1 MSRIMWNGGH
11 NVIIGIEGLQEV
23 ERELGN
29 LKRKTPAVVK
39 FAINKTARQA
49 RRMMIMKAKARYAL
63 NAKGASHLDDLAQRK
78 KATNHGLTAEL
89 YIQSLRND
97 LGYFE
102 TDPSRPYVGKDV
114 FNAPKFFRGHVLIEN
129 PMKDLGGQEGKYSK
143 AFLLEFA
150 NNGNSHIGMVQ
161 RELGKRSKHT
171 KTARGYKR
179 WVSKSGKIETLR
191 TLGSAS
197 AAAMHSTVWP
207 MVAPDVE
214 VFLAEAVMNRCEQ
227 VLAVAAART
236 KRGK

>member
-1 MSRIMWNGGH
+1 MSKIMWNGGH
-11 NVIIGIEGLQEV
+11 NVVIGVEGFQEV
-23 ERELGN
+23 ERELGK
-29 LKRKTPAVVK
+29 LKMKTPAVAK

-49 RRMMIMKAKARYAL
+49 RRLMIMQAKARYAV
-63 NAKGASHLDDLAQRK
+63 NAKGASHLNDLAQRK

-102 TDPSRPYVGKDV
+102 TNPSRPYVGKDV
-114 FNAPKFFRGHVLIEN
+114 ANAPEFFKGHVLIEN
-129 PMKDLGGQEGKYSK
+129 PMKDLGGQKGKYSK

-197 AAAMHSTVWP
+197 AAAMHNTVWP
-207 MVAPDVE
+207 IVAPDVE
-214 VFLAEAVMNRCEQ
+214 MYLQDALITRCEQ
-227 VLAVAAART
+227 VLALAAART